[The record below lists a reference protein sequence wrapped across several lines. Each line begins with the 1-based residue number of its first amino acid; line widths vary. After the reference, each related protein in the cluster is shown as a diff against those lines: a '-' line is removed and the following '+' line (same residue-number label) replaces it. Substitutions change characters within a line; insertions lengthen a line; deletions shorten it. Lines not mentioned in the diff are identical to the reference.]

1 MNMLKNLDRNTL
13 TVGGIVLA
21 IVLFLAVNVFSH
33 AVFKTARIDLT
44 EERVFTVAS
53 ATKEILNAIEE
64 PITLKFY
71 VSERIKQIPAIAPY
85 AARVQELLGNYALL
99 SNGRLRIE
107 IYHPQQFSPEEDQAV
122 GFGIQAVPVSGAGD
136 VIYFGLAGTNST
148 DDEDTIPFFSPN
160 RERFLEYDLSKL
172 VFNLSRPKK
181 TTVALISSLPITADP
196 QRRYTPWVAYEQATQ
211 FFDIR
216 TLGGNIKKIG
226 DDVDILLL
234 INPTTLAEVTKYAID
249 QFVMRGGKLLVFAD
263 PQTETSPPP
272 PSEPGMPPRP
282 WPQHQLDGLLSGW
295 GIDAPAD
302 KVVGDRIAAQRVT
315 ALSAGRR
322 VVTSYLPWL
331 NLSRIH
337 LRRDDVVTAEIE
349 RLNMT
354 SAGVLGLKDGS
365 SLKMEALVSS
375 SEDSTLIDVAVLRDN
390 PDPVRLLTEFKADR
404 KTYPMIARYTGS
416 VKTNF
421 PAGPPKDEDD
431 RFATGP
437 DPELVKEHLNESK
450 KPTVII
456 VAADADMLADQMW
469 LQGSGNNLA
478 VPVAQNG
485 DLFVNLLDNAAGS
498 VGLISLRGRGLS
510 NRPFEYVEAIQRDAE
525 LRFRSKE
532 RELVTNLEDM
542 QKKLDEQR
550 RREEGTSILS
560 REQQDQI
567 AGFRREIVRT
577 RSELREV
584 QHALRRDIEQL
595 DSTTK
600 ILNIGAVPV
609 LVGLFAIGLALV
621 RRARFSRRV
630 REAQG

>member
-1 MNMLKNLDRNTL
+1 MNALSRFDRNAL
-13 TVGGIVLA
+13 TVGGIILA
-21 IVLFLAVNVFSH
+21 IVLFLSVNVFSQ
-33 AVFKTARIDLT
+33 AVFRTARIDLT
-44 EERVFTVAS
+44 EETLFTVS
-53 ATKEILNAIEE
+53 PATKEILNSIGE
-64 PITLKFY
+64 PITLKLY
-71 VSERIKQIPAIAPY
+71 VSGRVKEIPGIATY
-85 AARVQELLGNYALL
+85 AARVREMLENYTILAG
-99 SNGRLRIE
+99 GRLKLE
-107 IYHPQQFSPEEDQAV
+107 VFNPQQFSPEEDQAV
-122 GFGIQAVPVSGAGD
+122 GFGIQAVPVSSAGD

-148 DDEDTIPFFSPN
+148 DDEDTIPFFSPS

-172 VFNLSRPKK
+172 VYNLAKPKK

-196 QRRYTPWVAYEQATQ
+196 QRRYTPWVSYEQASQ

-234 INPTTLAEVTKYAID
+234 INPTTLAEVTRYAID
-249 QFVMRGGKLLVFAD
+249 QFVMRGGKVLAFVD
-263 PQTETSPPP
+263 PQPETNPPP

-282 WPQHQLDGLLSGW
+282 WPEHKLGSLLEGW

-302 KVVGDRIAAQRVT
+302 KVVGDRIAAQRVN

-337 LRRDDVVTAEIE
+337 LRRDDVVTSEIE
-349 RLNMT
+349 RINLT
-354 SAGVLGLKDGS
+354 SAGVLGLKEGAT
-365 SLKMEALVSS
+365 LKMEPLVSS
-375 SEDSTLIDVAVLRDN
+375 SEDSTLIEVAVLRGN
-390 PDPVRLLTEFKADR
+390 PDPVRMLTEFKSDR
-404 KTYPMIARYTGS
+404 KAYPMIARYSGS
-416 VKTNF
+416 LKTNF
-421 PAGPPKDEDD
+421 PDGPPKDEDD

-437 DPELVKEHLNESK
+437 DPELVKTHLAQSQ
-450 KPTVII
+450 KPTAII
-456 VAADADMLADQMW
+456 VAADADMLADQIW
-469 LQGSGNNLA
+469 LQGSGNNMA

-485 DLFVNLLDNAAGS
+485 DLFVNLLDNLAGS
-498 VGLISLRGRGLS
+498 VGLIALRGRGLS
-510 NRPFEYVEAIQRDAE
+510 NRPFDYVEGIQRDAE

-542 QKKLDEQR
+542 EKKLTEQR

-577 RSELREV
+577 RSELRDV

-600 ILNIGAVPV
+600 VLNIGLVPV
-609 LVGLFAIGLALV
+609 LIGLLAIGLALV